1 MTIHIPFI
9 TGGNPMANSLTSNRL
24 RELMPSAWG
33 GQFENL
39 VDQFFGPVSARGI
52 QAYFVPASVWED
64 GNSYH
69 VEMDVPGVTRENVEL
84 TYEKGTLRITTE
96 RSAPDEQRS
105 GLVDERRYG
114 KVTRTVT
121 LPESIDPD
129 SITAELTSGVL
140 HVTVSK
146 KPEAQPKRIEI
157 K

>member
-1 MTIHIPFI
+1 MT
-9 TGGNPMANSLTSNRL
+9 NALSRNRL
-24 RELMPSAWG
+24 RELLPGNWG
-33 GQFENL
+33 DFETM
-39 VDQFFGPVSARGI
+39 VEQFFGPGAARGV
-52 QAYFVPASVWED
+52 QAFYVPASVWED
-64 GNSYH
+64 EGSYH
-69 VEMDVPGVTRENVEL
+69 VELDVPGVVRDHVEL

-96 RSAPDEQRS
+96 RPAPEESRT

-121 LPESIDPD
+121 LPESIDPE
-129 SITAELTSGVL
+129 SIGAELTNGVL

>member
-1 MTIHIPFI
+1 
-9 TGGNPMANSLTSNRL
+9 MANAMTSNRL
-24 RELMPSAWG
+24 REFPGAWG

-39 VDQFFGPVSARGI
+39 VDQFFGPTTARGI

-64 GNSYH
+64 SDSYH
-69 VEMDVPGVTRENVEL
+69 VEMDVPGVARESVEL

-96 RSAPDEQRS
+96 RSAPEEQRT

-121 LPESIDPD
+121 LPESIDPE
-129 SITAELTSGVL
+129 SITAELTNGVL
-140 HVTVSK
+140 HVTVNK

>member
-1 MTIHIPFI
+1 MT
-9 TGGNPMANSLTSNRL
+9 NALSRNRL
-24 RELMPSAWG
+24 RELLPGNWSD
-33 GQFENL
+33 FES
-39 VDQFFGPVSARGI
+39 VVEQFFGPGASRGV
-52 QAYFVPASVWED
+52 QAFYVPASVWED
-64 GNSYH
+64 EGSYH
-69 VEMDVPGVTRENVEL
+69 VELDVPGVVREHVEL

-96 RSAPDEQRS
+96 RPAPEETRT

-121 LPESIDPD
+121 LPESIDPE
-129 SITAELTSGVL
+129 SITAELTNGVL

>member
-1 MTIHIPFI
+1 MT
-9 TGGNPMANSLTSNRL
+9 NALSRNRL
-24 RELMPSAWG
+24 RELLPGNWG
-33 GQFENL
+33 DFETL
-39 VDQFFGPVSARGI
+39 VDQFFGPGASRGV
-52 QAYFVPASVWED
+52 QAFYVPASVWED
-64 GNSYH
+64 EGSYH
-69 VEMDVPGVTRENVEL
+69 VELDVPGVVRDHVEL

-96 RSAPDEQRS
+96 RPAPEETRN

-121 LPESIDPD
+121 LPESIDPE
-129 SITAELTSGVL
+129 SIAAELTNGVL

>member
-1 MTIHIPFI
+1 M
-9 TGGNPMANSLTSNRL
+9 
-24 RELMPSAWG
+24 RELMPGAWS
-33 GQFENL
+33 GQFDNL
-39 VDQFFGPVSARGI
+39 VDQFFGPATARGI
-52 QAYFVPASVWED
+52 QAYYVPASVWED
-64 GNSYH
+64 NDSYH
-69 VEMDVPGVTRENVEL
+69 VEMDVPGVTRESVDL

-96 RSAPDEQRS
+96 RTAPDEQRS

-129 SITAELTSGVL
+129 SISAELTNGVL
-140 HVTVSK
+140 HVVVSK

>member
-1 MTIHIPFI
+1 MSTAHS
-9 TGGNPMANSLTSNRL
+9 TNRL
-24 RELMPSAWG
+24 RELVPSQWT
-33 GQFENL
+33 GQFDTL
-39 VDQFFGPVSARGI
+39 VDQFFGPGVARGV
-52 QAYFVPASVWED
+52 QAFYVPASVWED
-64 GNSYH
+64 DNAYH
-69 VEMDVPGVTRENVEL
+69 VELDVPGVVRDHVDM

-96 RSAPDEQRS
+96 RPAPEEQRS

-129 SITAELTSGVL
+129 SIEANFTNGVL
-140 HVTVSK
+140 HVTVAK

>member
-1 MTIHIPFI
+1 
-9 TGGNPMANSLTSNRL
+9 MASALTSNRM
-24 RELMPSAWG
+24 REFTPGAWSG
-33 GQFENL
+33 PFDNL
-39 VDQFFGPVSARGI
+39 VDQFFGPATARGI
-52 QAYFVPASVWED
+52 QAYYVPASVWED
-64 GNSYH
+64 NDSYH
-69 VEMDVPGVTRENVEL
+69 VEMDVPGVTRESVDL

-96 RSAPDEQRS
+96 RSAPEEQRS

-129 SITAELTSGVL
+129 SISAELANGVL
-140 HVTVSK
+140 HVVVSK